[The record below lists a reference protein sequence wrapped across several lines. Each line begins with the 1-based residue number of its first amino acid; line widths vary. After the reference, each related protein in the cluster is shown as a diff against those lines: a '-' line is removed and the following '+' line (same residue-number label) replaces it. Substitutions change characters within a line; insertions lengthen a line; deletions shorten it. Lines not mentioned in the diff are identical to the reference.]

1 MSLLKIKISVLF
13 LLLVASITAQ
23 AQGEDMN
30 SSKYQV
36 ATFAGG
42 CFWCMQ
48 PPFDN
53 LKGVVSTEVG
63 YTGGDVDNPTYEQIS
78 RGNTGHY
85 EAMRVVYDPDVVSYK
100 KLLETFWHNIDPTQ
114 ADGQFADRGSQ
125 YHTAI
130 FYHDEQQ
137 KALAEVSKQ
146 ELEKSGKFDR
156 PIVTKII
163 KAEVYY
169 PAENYH
175 QNYYQKNS
183 LHYERY
189 KRGSGRAGFIEE
201 NWKNQE

>member
-1 MSLLKIKISVLF
+1 
-13 LLLVASITAQ
+13 
-23 AQGEDMN
+23 MN

-53 LKGVVSTEVG
+53 LDGVISTEAG
-63 YTGGDVDNPTYEQIS
+63 YTGGDVENPTYEMIS
-78 RGNTGHY
+78 RGDTGHY
-85 EAMRVVYDPDVVSYK
+85 EAMRVVYDPDLVSYE

-137 KALAEVSKQ
+137 KALALASKQ
-146 ELEKSGKFDR
+146 ALEKSGRFDS
-156 PIVTKII
+156 PIVTKIVR
-163 KAEVYY
+163 AEAFY
-169 PAENYH
+169 PAEDYH
-175 QNYYQKNS
+175 QKYYLKNS
-183 LHYERY
+183 AHYQLY
-189 KRGSGRAGFIEE
+189 KQGSGRAGFIE
-201 NWKNQE
+201 KNR